1 MVMPSGTYL
10 LRNIYRMGNNQSMT
24 PQQIANT
31 ISATTTPQQI
41 ANTSAQNSTP
51 LNSLDYTINLNV
63 DTNTSVLDNIKRLQQ
78 MEQALYAELEA
89 TSAKQASATT
99 IIPDADSCRGFDCT
113 IEGQT
118 CLAGKPGA
126 GNSNWVCKNKKWIVG
141 DGSSMSQTQAPV
153 DYDKQKRIMTQ
164 INQLTQMRMNM
175 FKQVQTQFSGDQSD
189 LTGSQ
194 KGVASQ
200 LALAKVA
207 ESQLAD
213 MKAQIR
219 KLEEMKND
227 KLRMVE
233 IGNYEAQRYD
243 AYKTIM
249 FYIFLI
255 AVVMVVVN
263 KTSQLGI
270 LPDFL
275 STGVMSVV
283 LVVGVIVIG
292 RKLLDVGSRSP
303 LNFDKY
309 DFTSSEEVKQMRPGY
324 ESVLEHDRRAL
335 SRMVYGAETS
345 YDEAKQKLSGYTKSA
360 GEEIQKVYGDS
371 VSAFGLNGNSIDRV
385 QLQQQA
391 PPASSLSMPTVENFA
406 QVPL

>member
-1 MVMPSGTYL
+1 
-10 LRNIYRMGNNQSMT
+10 MGNNQSMT
-24 PQQIANT
+24 PQQIAN
-31 ISATTTPQQI
+31 IITTSNQSMTPPPPEI
-41 ANTSAQNSTP
+41 ANRVPTLLTQNSTP

-89 TSAKQASATT
+89 TSAKQASAST
-99 IIPDADSCRGFDCT
+99 IISDADSCHGFDCT
-113 IEGQT
+113 IDGQK

-126 GNSNWVCKNKKWIVG
+126 GNRNWVCKNKKWIVG
-141 DGSSMSQTQAPV
+141 DVAVQTETPTV

-164 INQLTQMRMNM
+164 INQLTQMRINM

-189 LTGSQ
+189 LTGAQ

-207 ESQLAD
+207 ESQLTD

-275 STGVMSVV
+275 STGIMSVV
-283 LVVGVIVIG
+283 LVAGVIIIG

-324 ESVLEHDRRAL
+324 ETVLDHDRRAF

-360 GEEIQKVYGDS
+360 GEEIKNIYGDGS
-371 VSAFGLNGNSIDRV
+371 SAFGLNGNSIDRV
-385 QLQQQA
+385 QLQQPA
-391 PPASSLSMPTVENFA
+391 PPVSSLSMPTVENFA

>member
-1 MVMPSGTYL
+1 MPSGTYL

>member
-1 MVMPSGTYL
+1 
-10 LRNIYRMGNNQSMT
+10 MGNNQSMT
-24 PQQIANT
+24 PQQMANI
-31 ISATTTPQQI
+31 ISATTMPQQI

-126 GNSNWVCKNKKWIVG
+126 GNSNWVCKNKKWIVD
-141 DGSSMSQTQAPV
+141 DGSSISQPQAPV
-153 DYDKQKRIMTQ
+153 DYDKQKRIMNQ

-175 FKQVQTQFSGDQSD
+175 FKQIQTQFSGDQSD
-189 LTGSQ
+189 LTGAQ

-200 LALAKVA
+200 LALVKVA

-255 AVVMVVVN
+255 AVVMVIVN

-371 VSAFGLNGNSIDRV
+371 ASAFGLNGNSTDRV
-385 QLQQQA
+385 QIQQQA

>member
-1 MVMPSGTYL
+1 
-10 LRNIYRMGNNQSMT
+10 
-24 PQQIANT
+24 
-31 ISATTTPQQI
+31 
-41 ANTSAQNSTP
+41 
-51 LNSLDYTINLNV
+51 
-63 DTNTSVLDNIKRLQQ
+63 

-89 TSAKQASATT
+89 TSAKQASTSN
-99 IIPDADSCRGFDCT
+99 IIPDADSCRGFDCS

-175 FKQVQTQFSGDQSD
+175 FKQVQTQFSGNQSD

-255 AVVMVVVN
+255 AVVMVIVN

-270 LPDFL
+270 FPDFL
-275 STGVMSVV
+275 STGIMSVV
-283 LVVGVIVIG
+283 LVAGVIVIG

-309 DFTSSEEVKQMRPGY
+309 DFASSEEVKQMRPGY
-324 ESVLEHDRRAL
+324 ETVLEHDRRAF
-335 SRMVYGAETS
+335 SRIIYGAETS
-345 YDEAKQKLSGYTKSA
+345 FDEAKQKLSGYTKSA

-371 VSAFGLNGNSIDRV
+371 VSAFGLNGTNIDRV
-385 QLQQQA
+385 QIQQYA

-406 QVPL
+406 AF